1 MDQGLNYDKKIR
13 NNSNDQNLLVELRK
27 NLLRA

>member
-1 MDQGLNYDKKIR
+1 MDQGLNYGKKIR